1 MRHIYHISLLET
13 KSYRTQHIA
22 IFWTMIHPFLML
34 AFLIGVYEHTYSPDF
49 RFSRTIGLVTLN
61 LVSTVIFSLA
71 MAMGTARASNSLSF
85 YMATPA
91 SYIEITLAMVLSR
104 LMGLLCFSTL
114 FVVGSFSV
122 LGILPLLSMWSLLWG
137 LLVLGFA
144 GVFCSG
150 LALIIIRYFDNTQN
164 ILAIGNMIN
173 LYAIMSA
180 NVFIPLQALP
190 KWSQIFITSS
200 PFYHLNN
207 MLIAAFSGQHLGYVL
222 GVSGAL
228 FGVGALLIFLSAGRE
243 LLVSTPKSR

>member
-1 MRHIYHISLLET
+1 
-13 KSYRTQHIA
+13 
-22 IFWTMIHPFLML
+22 MIHPFLML

-71 MAMGTARASNSLSF
+71 MAMG
-85 YMATPA
+85 
-91 SYIEITLAMVLSR
+91 MVLSR

-122 LGILPLLSMWSLLWG
+122 LGILPLLSVWSLLWG

-180 NVFIPLQALP
+180 NVFVPLQALP

-228 FGVGALLIFLSAGRE
+228 FGVGAFLIFLSAGRE

>member
-1 MRHIYHISLLET
+1 MRHIYHISLLEA

-71 MAMGTARASNSLSF
+71 MAMG
-85 YMATPA
+85 
-91 SYIEITLAMVLSR
+91 MVLSR

-122 LGILPLLSMWSLLWG
+122 LGILPLLSVWSLLWG

-180 NVFIPLQALP
+180 NVFVPLQALP

-228 FGVGALLIFLSAGRE
+228 FGVGAFLIFLSAGRE